1 MLQRGFLMGRWY
13 ENKSPFICTRYQL
26 SAHKSRKKVQINK
39 KVKDY
44 KSLLLKRST
53 FFEEKDQ
60 MRSNSEETCRLL
72 GKNAKKITIDFLLS
86 LSSVQVFKLCTII
99 VLCTTTH
106 IYLSHYLT
114 LFSPLW
120 CTTPWNAIS
129 DLIERWKICVL
140 CKMHRPCL

>member
-13 ENKSPFICTRYQL
+13 ENKSPFICSTRYQL

-86 LSSVQVFKLCTII
+86 LSSGIRI
-99 VLCTTTH
+99 VH
-106 IYLSHYLT
+106 NNRVMYYYPH
-114 LFSPLW
+114 LFIALFD
-120 CTTPWNAIS
+120 TF
-129 DLIERWKICVL
+129 
-140 CKMHRPCL
+140 